1 MANLLKG
8 SAWLLTGAAGYIGSH
23 VTNQLQQQ
31 GATIA
36 GFDNF
41 SIPKEMSQLISR
53 GILCPLILI

>member
-8 SAWLLTGAAGYIGSH
+8 RAWLLTGAAGYIGSH
-23 VTNQLQQQ
+23 VTNQLRQH
-31 GATIA
+31 GATVV

-41 SIPKEMSQLISR
+41 AITKEMSQLISR